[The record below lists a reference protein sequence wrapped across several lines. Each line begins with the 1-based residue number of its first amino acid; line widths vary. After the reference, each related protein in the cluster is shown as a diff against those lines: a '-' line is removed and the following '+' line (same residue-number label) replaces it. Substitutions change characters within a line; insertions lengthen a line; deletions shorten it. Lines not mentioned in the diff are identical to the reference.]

1 MISLHAPMRLP
12 TQLKKRAAAAIIGIA
27 TFALPVAAL
36 AQSLR
41 PLGSVTIPE
50 IIGRVVSMILGVLG
64 SLALLMFIWGGI
76 VWMTAQGNDEKI
88 KKAKNTIV
96 YAILGLVVAFLS
108 YTIVSYLINTVEDA
122 RTEVIDLS
130 DEAS

>member
-1 MISLHAPMRLP
+1 MISPHDPMRMP
-12 TQLKKRAAAAIIGIA
+12 TQLTKKAAAAA
-27 TFALPVAAL
+27 VCAMTLALPAAAL

-41 PLGSVTIPE
+41 PLGSVTLPE
-50 IIGRVVSMILGVLG
+50 IIGRVVSMILGLLG
-64 SLALLMFIWGGI
+64 SISLLMFIYGGI

-96 YAILGLVVAFLS
+96 YAILGLIVAFLS
-108 YTIVSYLINTVEDA
+108 YTIVSYLMTTVEES

-130 DEAS
+130 EEDI